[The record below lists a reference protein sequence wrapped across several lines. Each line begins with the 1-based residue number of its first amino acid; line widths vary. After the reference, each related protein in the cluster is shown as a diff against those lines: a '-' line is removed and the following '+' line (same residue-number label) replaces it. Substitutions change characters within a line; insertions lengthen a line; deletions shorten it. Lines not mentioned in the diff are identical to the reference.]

1 MTSANLIADIS
12 LFDVEVNSRTTW
24 RHIQLTTNGGLT
36 GLGEATLHDTGPEFS
51 SRLLETGQSLRQKQ
65 PDISVLDPLRLR
77 EGGLA
82 CRTILSAYD
91 QAICDLQAQIAGQSL
106 HAFLGAKPLDS
117 SLALYANINRA
128 TGDRSPENFA
138 QNARCAA
145 ENGFQAIK
153 IAPFDGL
160 DPTICDTEQG
170 RDLIDAGIARIK
182 ATRKAVP
189 DRELMVDC
197 HWRLTPKAAASLLPE
212 LQDAG
217 VTWFECPLPENAET
231 IPDLRVLR
239 QDANRRGVR
248 LCGLETA
255 GNWTDIAP
263 FIEGET
269 YDLIMPDV
277 KHACGLRNILD
288 IGRRAKT
295 MGVGISLHNPTGPV
309 AHLFSAHVMAALG
322 SSERMEFQWNESPI
336 FFDLI
341 HPAPVITT
349 GTCRPTDTPG
359 LGAVM
364 LDRAGYRRH
373 HIDS

>member
-1 MTSANLIADIS
+1 MTSENLISDIS
-12 LFDVEVNSRTTW
+12 LFDVKINSQTTW
-24 RHIQLTTNGGLT
+24 RHVQLTTNEGLT
-36 GLGEATLHDTGPEFS
+36 GLGEATLHDTGPEFPE
-51 SRLLETGQSLRQKQ
+51 RLLETGQSLKQKQ
-65 PDISVLDPLRLR
+65 PDIRVLDPLCLQ

-91 QAICDLQAQIAGQSL
+91 QAICDLKAQIAGQPL
-106 HAFLGAKPLDS
+106 HAFLGAKPLDA
-117 SLALYANINRA
+117 SLSLYANINRA
-128 TGDRSPENFA
+128 TGSRNPENFA
-138 QNARCAA
+138 DNARCAA
-145 ENGFQAIK
+145 DNGFQAIK

-160 DPTICDTEQG
+160 DPTICDTEKG

-197 HWRLTPKAAASLLPE
+197 HWRLTPKAAFTILPE

-217 VTWFECPLPENAET
+217 VTWFECPLPENAEA
-231 IPDLRVLR
+231 IPDLRLLR
-239 QDANRRGVR
+239 QDANRRGIR

-255 GNWTDIAP
+255 GTWTDIAP

-277 KHACGLRNILD
+277 KHACGLQNILD
-288 IGRRAKT
+288 IGSKAKNL
-295 MGVGISLHNPTGPV
+295 GVGISLHNPTGPV

-322 SSERMEFQWNESPI
+322 SRERMEIQWNESPI

-341 HPAPVITT
+341 DPAPVITT

-364 LDRAGYRRH
+364 PNGAEYRRH
-373 HIDS
+373 HVDS